1 MENLSAMKKFK
12 TMISCFV
19 VAFVAVL
26 VLATV
31 SFVQVGKARRANAEY
46 DKQLEQ
52 VLAEESAL
60 KEDIEYLESEE
71 GKDETA
77 RDNNLLP
84 EGEYEITTQD

>member
-19 VAFVAVL
+19 IAFVAVL

-31 SFVQVGKARRANAEY
+31 SFVQIGKARRANAEY

-52 VLAEESAL
+52 ALSKESAL
-60 KEDIEYLESEE
+60 KEEMEYLESPE

-84 EGEYEITTQD
+84 NGEYEITTQD